1 MDSNGL
7 NSTGSVV
14 DIDMSELTADVIE
27 PTQAVGALDE
37 AMAVIDAELSVL
49 ASRQMVSAGEV
60 TDLLLDIRSKL
71 LAAK

>member
-1 MDSNGL
+1 
-7 NSTGSVV
+7 
-14 DIDMSELTADVIE
+14 MSELTADVIE
-27 PTQAVGALDE
+27 PAQAVGALDE